1 MEQKFSFPLVLGP
14 INKWRKLSIFLPYLH
29 ASPQLIL
36 LDLTRL
42 GCLFSSAQLLLKL
55 FQIFFQ
61 LLLYCCDL
69 QKEKEDKFH
78 FYVLYFFINHVF
90 LNNKTVME
98 YKNGCYLFWLR
109 YNIRHSYIYLKI
121 PQCEPATSLS
131 SSIVEMK
138 EAGCGKETT
147 KEKDLTTKNKTARW

>member
-109 YNIRHSYIYLKI
+109 YNIRHSYIYHIYHSVNLRRHSAAAQK
-121 PQCEPATSLS
+121 
-131 SSIVEMK
+131 
-138 EAGCGKETT
+138 
-147 KEKDLTTKNKTARW
+147 R